1 MALQHNL
8 KDASLGL
15 QHVLAMYAGAVIVPL
30 IVGSSIG
37 LSTAQLT
44 YLISIDIMMCGVA
57 SILQVWKNKFMG
69 IGLPVVL
76 GCTFTAVGPI
86 INIANTYSIESVYG
100 AILSAG
106 LFVVIIA
113 KYFSKLIKFF
123 PPVVTG
129 SVVTIIGLTLIPV
142 ALNNFAGGQGADD
155 FASLENIGLG
165 FITLLIILL
174 VLKFAKGFF
183 ASIAILIGIIV
194 GTVIAAFFGQVDVS
208 PVKEASWLHL
218 PVVFYF
224 GTPEFHLVPILT
236 LILVVMVSLVESTG
250 VYFALGDITDKEI
263 READLKRGYRAEG
276 FAIMLGGLFN
286 SLPYTTFSQNV
297 GLIQLSGVRKLKI
310 IYIAGVMLMILG
322 LMPKIGAATLAIP
335 DSVLGGAMIAMFGMV
350 SAYGIK
356 MLSTVD
362 FDNQNNLMVVAISVA
377 FGLGVTAVPDAFS
390 SLPSSISVITESG
403 IVMGSLAA
411 IFLNVVLNF
420 NLEANDDVKDQIY
433 EAAPDEEV
441 RALGVARRS
450 YSFDCERE

>member
-57 SILQVWKNKFMG
+57 SILQVRKNKFMG

-76 GCTFTAVGPI
+76 GCAFTAVGPI

-165 FITLLIILL
+165 FITLLIILF

-183 ASIAILIGIIV
+183 ASIAILIGIVV

-218 PVVFYF
+218 PAVFYF

-362 FDNQNNLMVVAISVA
+362 FDNQNNLMVIAISVS
-377 FGLGVTAVPDAFS
+377 FGLGVTAVPDVFS

-420 NLEANDDVKDQIY
+420 NLEANDDIKDQIY
-433 EAAPDEEV
+433 EAAPDEEK
-441 RALGVARRS
+441 
-450 YSFDCERE
+450 